1 MINNALTENY
11 DIIPYAENLLNNN
24 KGSVADYGEM
34 NFLPNYL
41 SKNIGKWMKVEHLI
55 GSSLVSHIGQL
66 IASGVDY
73 IVLKLEGNNVAT
85 VICNLKDIR
94 FITVIYNKNTLML
107 K

>member
-1 MINNALTENY
+1 MNNDSLTDSF
-11 DIIPYAENLLNNN
+11 DIIPYAENLLNSN
-24 KGSVADYGEM
+24 KGSDAYYRDM

-41 SKNIGKWMKVEHLI
+41 SKNIGKWVKVEHLI
-55 GSSLVSHIGQL
+55 GQNLVSHIGQL
-66 IASGVDY
+66 IASGIDY

-94 FITVIYNKNTLML
+94 FITVIYNKNTQLL